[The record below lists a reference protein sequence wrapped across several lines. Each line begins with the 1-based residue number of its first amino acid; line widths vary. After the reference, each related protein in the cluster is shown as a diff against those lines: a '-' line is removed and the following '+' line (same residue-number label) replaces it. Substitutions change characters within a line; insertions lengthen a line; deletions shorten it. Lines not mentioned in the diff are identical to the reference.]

1 MLKWILGILGA
12 LLLLAL
18 GFCWYGYKELTA
30 GGDTARVAIATS
42 PERVWTHLVVVD
54 SLRAWQ
60 DSGARV
66 TTTGDSVLA
75 VGDTLRIETPMSP
88 TGGSGEQRMMW
99 VVERV
104 EEPTMLV
111 WGVRDDSTGVVIF
124 RRVDSLTVAGD
135 SVILTSRF
143 DSPVIT
149 QERTDSAGF
158 AGRLMGGVG
167 KMVTSAFRAIAERDL
182 ARLKERLETP

>member
-42 PERVWTHLVVVD
+42 PDRVWNHLVVLD
-54 SLRAWQ
+54 SIRTWQ
-60 DSGARV
+60 DTGARV
-66 TTTGDSVLA
+66 TTSGDSVLA

-88 TGGSGEQRMMW
+88 TRGSGEQRMMW
-99 VVERV
+99 VVERMDA
-104 EEPTMLV
+104 PTVLV
-111 WGVRDDSTGVVIF
+111 WGVRDDSTGTVIF
-124 RRVDSLTVAGD
+124 RRTDSIAVAGD
-135 SVILTSRF
+135 SVVLTSQF

-149 QERTDSAGF
+149 AERTDSAGF

-167 KMVTSAFRAIAERDL
+167 KMVTSAFRSIADRDL
-182 ARLKERLETP
+182 ARLKARLEGS